1 VSEEPIK
8 TIDWTKVMAY
18 AMGGL
23 VLVTLL
29 IIGLTSSWFTT
40 RPAAPTATD
49 VPLIEDMVAPTF
61 TDQPPTATV
70 ASPPATKIPSTATSA
85 PANTTENYTIG
96 STMVSPKD
104 GMTMVYVPAGE
115 FLMGSPEGVGEDEEH
130 PQHTVYLDAY
140 WIDQTRGDQCD
151 VRDVR
156 G

>member
-1 VSEEPIK
+1 
-8 TIDWTKVMAY
+8 
-18 AMGGL
+18 
-23 VLVTLL
+23 
-29 IIGLTSSWFTT
+29 
-40 RPAAPTATD
+40 
-49 VPLIEDMVAPTF
+49 
-61 TDQPPTATV
+61 
-70 ASPPATKIPSTATSA
+70 
-85 PANTTENYTIG
+85 
-96 STMVSPKD
+96 MVSPKD